1 MKTNNHSEIGWHMI
15 LGAIVFLMLVPIV
28 FALSNSFKTLQDA
41 FNTIF
46 EIIPSHPTLENYRHV
61 FEKLPF
67 VQITLNTFLIAASVT
82 TFKTITSL
90 FAAYSFVYFEY
101 KGKQFFYFIMLS
113 TMFIPFTVTMIP
125 NYLMISKLGLRDC
138 IWGVALPQFADVLGI
153 FLLRQA
159 MRGIPKALIEAA
171 RMEGIGSLKIMRDII
186 LPLVRPSIL
195 TTGII
200 FFINSWNEY
209 VWPVLILKSKE
220 NYTLSLALQMYISA
234 EGGTEFTIAMA
245 VSVITMIIPLALY
258 LIFQRYIINT
268 FAEGVQLA
276 KTVGLDN
283 VKVLIDFYHMVCEKE
298 TPEVLRKYGKEYLRH
313 VHFSYPSIPEIDG
326 VHDPDNIRT
335 IFEGELHRRG
345 WWRTFPSCREEWDY
359 TDFIQALKDCGY
371 QGRVSLEAP
380 VTDFDRQAQE
390 ALAFMKAEF

>member
-90 FAAYSFVYFEY
+90 FAAYSFVYFDY

-234 EGGTEFTIAMA
+234 EGGTCRGPR
-245 VSVITMIIPLALY
+245 TMPLRIP
-258 LIFQRYIINT
+258 
-268 FAEGVQLA
+268 
-276 KTVGLDN
+276 
-283 VKVLIDFYHMVCEKE
+283 
-298 TPEVLRKYGKEYLRH
+298 
-313 VHFSYPSIPEIDG
+313 
-326 VHDPDNIRT
+326 
-335 IFEGELHRRG
+335 
-345 WWRTFPSCREEWDY
+345 
-359 TDFIQALKDCGY
+359 
-371 QGRVSLEAP
+371 
-380 VTDFDRQAQE
+380 
-390 ALAFMKAEF
+390 AF